1 MNFLSPLAPHAHWFL
16 RLSVASVFLY
26 HGLTKFP
33 NLEGV
38 SGMLGFPVA
47 LVVVL
52 ALVETVAG
60 VLILLGGVSKD
71 WMTRLAG
78 LIFVVI
84 MIGAI
89 FKVHLSHGW
98 NSIGNLGMEFQ
109 VTLLTIGLYFA
120 ARGNNGANG
129 ATPAPAE

>member
-1 MNFLSPLAPHAHWFL
+1 MNVLNKLAPHAHWFM
-16 RLSVASVFLY
+16 RLSLAGVFAY
-26 HGLTKFP
+26 HGVTKFP

-38 SGMLGFPVA
+38 AQMVGLP
-47 LVVVL
+47 VVL
-52 ALVETVAG
+52 VGFLAVAEVVG
-60 VLILLGGVSKD
+60 AILILLGGFSKD

-78 LIFVVI
+78 LIFVVV

-109 VTLLTIGLYFA
+109 VTLLTIGLFFA
-120 ARGNNGANG
+120 ARGNNGEG
-129 ATPAPAE
+129 KTAPAE

>member
-16 RLSVASVFLY
+16 RLSLASVFVY
-26 HGLTKFP
+26 HAVTKFP

-38 SGMLGFPVA
+38 SQMLGFPEFLVA
-47 LVVVL
+47 LL
-52 ALVETVAG
+52 ALVELVG
-60 VLILLGGVSKD
+60 GILILVGGFSRD

-78 LIFVVI
+78 LIFVVV

-89 FKVHLSHGW
+89 FKVHLAHGW

-120 ARGNNGANG
+120 ARGNDEMA
-129 ATPAPAE
+129 ATAPTE

>member
-16 RLSVASVFLY
+16 RLSVAAVFIY
-26 HGLTKFP
+26 HAVTKLP
-33 NLEGV
+33 NPEGV
-38 SGMLGFPVA
+38 SQMIGLPVF
-47 LVVVL
+47 LVVVV
-52 ALVETVAG
+52 AIAEVVAG
-60 VLILLGGVSKD
+60 ILILLGGVSRD

-78 LIFVVI
+78 LIFVVV

-89 FKVHLSHGW
+89 VKVHLAHGW

-120 ARGNNGANG
+120 ARGNGGAEE
-129 ATPAPAE
+129 AAAAE

>member
-16 RLSVASVFLY
+16 RLSLASVFIY
-26 HGLTKFP
+26 HAVTKFP

-38 SGMLGFPVA
+38 SQMIGFPVF
-47 LVVVL
+47 LVAVL
-52 ALVETVAG
+52 AVVEIVG
-60 VLILLGGVSKD
+60 GILILLGGFSKD

-78 LIFVVI
+78 LIFVVV

-89 FKVHLSHGW
+89 FKVHLAHGW

-120 ARGNNGANG
+120 ARGNNGA
-129 ATPAPAE
+129 ATAASAE

>member
-1 MNFLSPLAPHAHWFL
+1 MNVLNKLAPYAHWFM
-16 RLSVASVFLY
+16 RLSLAGVFAY
-26 HGLTKFP
+26 HGVTKFP
-33 NLEGV
+33 NLDGV
-38 SGMLGFPVA
+38 AQMLGLP
-47 LVVVL
+47 VVL
-52 ALVETVAG
+52 VLFLAVVEVVGAI
-60 VLILLGGVSKD
+60 LILVGGFSKD

-109 VTLLTIGLYFA
+109 VTLLTIGLFFA
-120 ARGNNGANG
+120 ARGNNGEG
-129 ATPAPAE
+129 ETAPAE

>member
-16 RLSVASVFLY
+16 RLSVAAVFIF
-26 HGLTKFP
+26 HAVTKFP

-38 SGMLGFPVA
+38 SQMIGLPVF
-47 LVVVL
+47 LVAVL
-52 ALVETVAG
+52 AVAELLG
-60 VLILLGGVSKD
+60 GILILLGGISKD

-78 LIFVVI
+78 LIFVVV

-89 FKVHLSHGW
+89 FKVHFAHGW
-98 NSIGNLGMEFQ
+98 DSIGKLGMEFQ

-120 ARGNNGANG
+120 ARGNDGVA
-129 ATPAPAE
+129 AAAPAE